1 MKNYRPEHD
10 KEFSTYGWR
19 ILMRPEEDYRRLKE
33 GRLIIDGFSK
43 VKGTIEE
50 PEKGRLLNQCIQ
62 RLANYGYI
70 KKADGIIIYKGCP
83 FVNKMFLWEE
93 SIITFVKKN
102 GIFVL
107 KYRSELLTYNQIS
120 YVENLIFQEV
130 KTQIQTLKLV

>member
-19 ILMRPEEDYRRLKE
+19 ILIRPEEDYRRLKE

-70 KKADGIIIYKGCP
+70 KKCEGIIIYKGCP
-83 FVNKMFLWEE
+83 FVNKMFLWQE
-93 SIITFVKKN
+93 SIISLVKKN

-107 KYRSELLTYNQIS
+107 KYQSKLLTYNQIS
-120 YVENLIFQEV
+120 YVENVIFQEV
-130 KTQIQTLKLV
+130 KTQIQTLKIV

>member
-120 YVENLIFQEV
+120 YVENVIFQEV